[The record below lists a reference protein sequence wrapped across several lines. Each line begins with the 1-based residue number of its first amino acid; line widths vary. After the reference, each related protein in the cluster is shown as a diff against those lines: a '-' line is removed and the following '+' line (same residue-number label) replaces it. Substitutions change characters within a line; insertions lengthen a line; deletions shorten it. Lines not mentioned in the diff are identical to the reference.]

1 MRLRL
6 LTAALLLSLI
16 AATAQAGEPITQKMV
31 EDKNAAMAQLLN
43 DRQNP
48 SGSTQ
53 YMHEHISDNAKFELT
68 VSNPAMPQIASDQ
81 KIKMNKQDYI
91 NSYIQGPTF
100 IANYNIAIKTASFS
114 YNEKSGEAR
123 SKDVITERGTIQS
136 PRPDVKQGKDMVST
150 TTCETIHTL
159 KDGKLA
165 TSGAQC
171 HTEVSFEESV

>member
-6 LTAALLLSLI
+6 LAAALLLSLSTT
-16 AATAQAGEPITQKMV
+16 AAHAGDAITQKMV
-31 EDKNAAMAQLLN
+31 EDKNAALAQLLN

-48 SGSTQ
+48 AGSTQ
-53 YMHEHISDNAKFELT
+53 YMHEHISENAKFELT

-100 IANYNIAIKTASFS
+100 IANYRIAIKTTSFS
-114 YNEKSGEAR
+114 YDEKTGQAR
-123 SKDVITERGTIQS
+123 SKDVITEHGTIQS

-150 TTCETIHTL
+150 TICETVHTL

-171 HTEVSFEESV
+171 HTDVSFEESV